1 MEVTSEQAYS
11 ILDIIGDAILSKTG
25 QITIPF
31 LMVNPECYSLDVSDI
46 ESRHDELYRAF
57 KHISNGYIHK
67 QDVFLRKKF
76 VGDFVIKGNSFLQK
90 ADKKHFNGREY
101 LDHFSIIT
109 FSISDLNSLAAS
121 YQKNPLAYKEQ
132 LTKSDK
138 DRLVQFLEEVESAVS
153 ILNSMTDTALRTLS
167 EPEIKQYLYQ
177 FLNGFFDDEALRD
190 LQFSDI
196 LRIGDKKGMFFT
208 ICDENYL
215 PDKMKTYVPD
225 NTLQTANSKLYA
237 SMLEKL
243 GVHLNCSHVINQIW
257 HFAGNAYK
265 DELKQRVL
273 NFGRN
278 QEFDKQIKHRF
289 QSLTDYETEIENE
302 DNVLCKTHFNVM
314 ILEQDETIY
323 ERSIEHVKSVLSNAG
338 FKCYIPS
345 FEGLYNIYIGNV
357 IGREVNLNK
366 NYLFLSDLHSSLCF
380 NLNYTNFKN
389 DEDGVFFNDRISQIP
404 LRKDIWDAKKIR
416 IPARNGIV
424 VASTGGGKSV
434 SVLNIIQQFIEQ
446 DYKVIV
452 VEFGKS
458 FFQLG
463 QLYQSKTLH
472 VDYDGTEPLGINPF
486 YLPDVIENGVTRKGV
501 LDSEKTQTLVQL
513 VLKFWRT
520 ISIQSDTNQ
529 IVSLTKI
536 IRQYYDYVHSEH
548 SFPDFYNYVKTNR
561 NSLFESLNI
570 REEYFDIESFLH
582 VCSDFIEGGIY
593 ENVCKPSA
601 LEEEISKKDFVI
613 FELTK
618 IKKDPFLV
626 SVIMTIL
633 FDTIESKIL
642 SDRSVRGMLVFDEYA
657 ESAQIKDA
665 FSGSDIHSTVA
676 FCYQKLRKENGAVYT
691 IIQSPAQLPDN
702 EYTKGIISNT
712 QIVYVL
718 PATEV
723 VYDSVIETF
732 HVKNQSHIN
741 LMKSIKN
748 DFSGKRPHSELFI
761 RFMDYYATAVRLE
774 LSPEKL
780 LAFQTDGEKWNMLQE
795 SFKETKSIEK
805 SIELFLKK

>member
-1 MEVTSEQAYS
+1 MEITSENAYS
-11 ILDIIGDAILSKTG
+11 ILDILGDAILTKTG
-25 QITIPF
+25 EITIPF
-31 LMVNPECYSLDVSDI
+31 LLVSPECYSLDITDI
-46 ESRHDELYRAF
+46 ETRHNDMYRAF

-76 VGDFVIKGNSFLQK
+76 VGDYVIKGNSYLQK
-90 ADKKHFNGREY
+90 SDKNHFNGREY
-101 LDHFSIIT
+101 LEHFSVLA
-109 FSISDLNSLAAS
+109 FSLSGLNSLSAS
-121 YQKNPLAYKEQ
+121 YQKNPLSYKES

-138 DRLVQFLEEVESAVS
+138 DCLAQFLEEVESSVS
-153 ILNSMTDTALRTLS
+153 ILNSLKDTSLKPLS
-167 EPEIKQYLYQ
+167 ETEIKQYLYQ
-177 FLNGFFDDEALRD
+177 FLNGFFDDAALRD
-190 LQFSDI
+190 LQFTDI
-196 LRIGDKKGMFFT
+196 IRIGEKKGMFFT

-215 PDKMKTYVPD
+215 PDKMKTFVPD
-225 NTLQTANSKLYA
+225 NTLQAANSKLYA

-257 HFAGNAYK
+257 HFAGDTYRQ
-265 DELKQRVL
+265 ELKQRVL

-278 QEFDKQIKHRF
+278 QEFDKQIKARF
-289 QSLTDYETEIENE
+289 KGLSDYETEIEDE
-302 DNVLCKTHFNVM
+302 DNVLCKIHFNVM
-314 ILEQDETIY
+314 ILEQDETIF
-323 ERSIEHVKSVLSNAG
+323 EKSIEQVKGILSNAG
-338 FKCYIPS
+338 FKYYIPS
-345 FEGLYNIYIGNV
+345 FEGLTNIYIGNV

-389 DEDGVFFNDRISQIP
+389 DDEGVFFNDRISQIP
-404 LRKDIWDAKKIR
+404 LRKDIWDAKKKR
-416 IPARNGIV
+416 IPARNSIV

-434 SVLNIIQQFIEQ
+434 TVLNILQQLIEQ
-446 DYKVIV
+446 KVKCIV

-458 FFQLG
+458 FYQLG
-463 QLYQSKTLH
+463 QLYQDRTLH
-472 VDYDGTEPLGINPF
+472 VDYNGTEPLGINPF
-486 YLPDVIENGVTRKGV
+486 YLPDVTEKGVTRKGV
-501 LDSEKTQTLVQL
+501 LDTEKTQTLVQL

-520 ISIQSDTNQ
+520 KSIQSDTNQ

-536 IRQYYDYVHSEH
+536 IRQYYEDVKEGH
-548 SFPDFYNYVKTNR
+548 SFPNFFHYVKDNIDR
-561 NSLFESLNI
+561 LFESLSI
-570 REEYFDIESFLH
+570 RQEYFDIESFLH
-582 VCSDFIEGGIY
+582 VCSDFIEGGVY
-593 ENVCKPSA
+593 ENVCKPSP

-642 SDRSVRGMLVFDEYA
+642 ADRSVRGMLVFDEYA
-657 ESAQIKDA
+657 ESAQIKDT

-676 FCYQKLRKENGAVYT
+676 FCYQKLRKENGAVCT

-702 EYTKGIISNT
+702 EFTKGIISNT
-712 QIVYVL
+712 QILYVL

-732 HVKNQSHIN
+732 HIKNQSHIN

-748 DFSGKRPHSELFI
+748 DFSGKKPHSELFI

-795 SFKETKSIEK
+795 SFTKTRSIEK
-805 SIELFLKK
+805 SIDLYLKK